1 MPKTISLINFI
12 PYTANMPGRSK
23 INKAISLIIKKFPSN
38 RVAYR
43 NHKSLKKFV
52 KCLCYA
58 KIKHEEYCRNF
69 FSNVQGFSMKA
80 GKTMQTVMIVGAG
93 KGGTSILKIIKETAV
108 LDVKAMVD
116 IDPDAEGLQLARKS
130 GIPIGADWRQF
141 MDQDIDI
148 IIEVTG
154 NEQVF
159 IDIREARSK
168 NTVLIPGSVAFLIA
182 KLLEEKEE
190 LISKFRNET
199 YKHDLIFNSTDD
211 GMIVINNLN
220 EIIVFNRSAERMTG
234 IKRKDA
240 LGKKINEIITD
251 SMLPRVMATRRIEAN
266 QEMTLANGLKIIT
279 TRIPMLGENNELM
292 GAFAVF
298 KDITEV
304 VSLAEEITN
313 LKDIQTMLQAI
324 IQSSE
329 EAISVV
335 DENGK
340 GILINPAYSRLT
352 GLEEEKV
359 IGKPATADISEGES
373 VHMKVLQTRRAMRG
387 VAMRV
392 GPKRKDVIVNVA
404 PVIVD
409 GKLKGSVGVIH
420 DVSEIQ
426 NLNRELNRAR
436 QIIRTLEAKYSF
448 EDIIGISEEMTIA
461 IEQARLGAK
470 TPATVLLR
478 GESGTGKELFAH
490 AIHNASD
497 RKYNK
502 FIRVNCA
509 ALSESLLE
517 SELFGYEE
525 GAFSG
530 AKRGGKRGLFEEADK
545 GSIFLDEIGELTAN
559 TQAKLLRVLQEHEI
573 TRVGGTKPI
582 SIDVRVIAAT
592 NVNLEKGIADGTFR
606 EDLYYRLN
614 RMPIHI
620 PSLRRRKEDIPLLC
634 SRLIQKINQEYGR
647 NVEGV
652 TEQAVDKLMAY
663 NWPGN
668 VRELDNILGRA
679 IIFMNYNETKIEERH
694 IPDLGAN
701 NPSPSNEAS
710 EEAQNKSLTQMV
722 EQYEAK
728 VIRQTLQKLDGNK
741 TKTAKMLGLS
751 VRNLYY
757 KLEKYE
763 IAKDGMQ

>member
-1 MPKTISLINFI
+1 
-12 PYTANMPGRSK
+12 
-23 INKAISLIIKKFPSN
+23 
-38 RVAYR
+38 
-43 NHKSLKKFV
+43 
-52 KCLCYA
+52 
-58 KIKHEEYCRNF
+58 
-69 FSNVQGFSMKA
+69 
-80 GKTMQTVMIVGAG
+80 MQTVMIVGAG
-93 KGGTSILKIIKETAV
+93 KGGTAILKIIKETAV

-116 IDPDAEGLQLARKS
+116 IDPDAEGLLLANES
-130 GIPIGADWRQF
+130 GIPTGADWRQF
-141 MDQDIDI
+141 MKQDIDI

-211 GMIVINNLN
+211 GMIVINNQT

-234 IKRKDA
+234 IKRKDV

-448 EDIIGISEEMTIA
+448 EDIIGTSEEMTIA

-582 SIDVRVIAAT
+582 TIDVRIIAAT

-652 TEQAVDKLMAY
+652 TEEAVDKLMAY

-679 IIFMNYNETKIEERH
+679 IIFMNYSETKIEERH

-701 NPSPSNEAS
+701 NPSPNIEAS
-710 EEAQNKSLTQMV
+710 EEAQNKSLTQMI
-722 EQYEAK
+722 EQYEAR

-741 TKTAKMLGLS
+741 TRTAKMLGLS

-763 IAKDGMQ
+763 IAKPGMQ